1 MKNLT
6 DVEIA
11 LVHFAFSGNGASSQE
26 FHKLLADYSI
36 NILDACLH
44 LQHIQ
49 HKLEQTLAGFPD
61 EIGD

>member
-1 MKNLT
+1 MKDLT
-6 DVEIA
+6 DTQIA
-11 LVHFAFSGNGASSQE
+11 LVHFAFSGNDASSQE
-26 FHKLLADYSI
+26 FQKLLSDYSI
-36 NILDACLH
+36 SILDACLH